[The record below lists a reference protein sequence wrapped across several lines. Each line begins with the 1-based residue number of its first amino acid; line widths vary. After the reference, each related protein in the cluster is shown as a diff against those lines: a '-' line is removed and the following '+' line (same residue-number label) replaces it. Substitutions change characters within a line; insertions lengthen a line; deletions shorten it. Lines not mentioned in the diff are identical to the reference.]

1 MDIFTQVFGTQN
13 HVSFMQEAARAVLI
27 FSYGLLLLRLSGRR
41 TFGHWS
47 ALDIVVSVILG
58 SALGRAMTGSAPLPG
73 TMGAA
78 AVMVG
83 LHVALSH
90 LAARSSAVSRILE
103 GEAVTL
109 ADHGQVDHQTRKAH
123 MISENDLEAAM
134 RQEGVDGNGGLENV
148 KVIRLETSGE
158 ISVIKREPCKPD
170 LA

>member
-1 MDIFTQVFGTQN
+1 MNLFTMIFGIQN
-13 HVSFMQEAARAVLI
+13 HVSFMQELARAVLI
-27 FSYGLLLLRLSGRR
+27 FGYGLLLLRLSGRR

-47 ALDIVVSVILG
+47 ALDIVVSVIVG

-90 LAARSSAVSRILE
+90 LAARSRAVSGLLE
-103 GEAVTL
+103 GEAVL
-109 ADHGQVDHQTRKAH
+109 LVDHGKIDHAKRKAH

-134 RQEGVDGNGGLENV
+134 RQEGVDGKGGLENV
-148 KVIRLETSGE
+148 KAVRLETSGE